1 MKVAVLLVLVLL
13 AMRVTSWALQW
24 VVLRLPRAGGRM
36 AVAAGN
42 LAAFAL
48 FSVLV
53 WQNLAPGEPMDTDA
67 LLFGG
72 VVFGLCA
79 TADLFWTPL
88 KPRA

>member
-24 VVLRLPRAGGRM
+24 ILLRLPGVRGRV

-48 FSVLV
+48 FSALV
-53 WQNLAPGEPMDTDA
+53 WRTLAPGEPMDTDA
-67 LLFGG
+67 LLFGL

-88 KPRA
+88 KRQA

>member
-24 VVLRLPRAGGRM
+24 AVLRLPRARGRV

-67 LLFGG
+67 LLFGA
-72 VVFGLCA
+72 VVFALCA

>member
-1 MKVAVLLVLVLL
+1 
-13 AMRVTSWALQW
+13 MRATSWALQW
-24 VVLRLPRAGGRM
+24 ILLRLPRIGSR
-36 AVAAGN
+36 VAIFAGN

-67 LLFGG
+67 LLFGL
-72 VVFGLCA
+72 VVFGICA

-88 KPRA
+88 KRRA